1 VIVVSWCSFQDAFW
15 PCVDPDGEP
24 IDNTEVRCLHI
35 GLACLA
41 LLAVGSTQA
50 NLPPTGWNDAAIKAT
65 IEQVAVIVHREY
77 MDGDVAARAAE
88 DLRRRLALSEYPAT
102 LTAEELATRLTRDLF
117 AITNDKHIAVSLVP
131 PTGPAGS
138 TKPDSSR
145 SREESVRRT
154 NGGVQGVEVLA
165 GNVGY
170 LKLTSFWR
178 IDEGRGPITA
188 AMQLLRGADA
198 LILDMRSNTGGS
210 PDTAALILSIFSTNQ
225 ESSSFR

>member
-1 VIVVSWCSFQDAFW
+1 
-15 PCVDPDGEP
+15 
-24 IDNTEVRCLHI
+24 VRCLHI

-41 LLAVGSTQA
+41 LLAVDSTQA
-50 NLPPTGWNDAAIKAT
+50 NLPPTGWNETAIKAT
-65 IEQVAVIVHREY
+65 IEQVAVIVQREY

-131 PTGPAGS
+131 PAGPAGS
-138 TKPDSSR
+138 TKPDPSR
-145 SREESVRRT
+145 SHEESVRRT

-165 GNVGY
+165 GNAGY
-170 LKLTSFWR
+170 LNLTSFWR
-178 IDEGRGPITA
+178 IEEGRGPITA

-198 LILDMRSNTGGS
+198 LILDMRSNTGGH
-210 PDTAALILSIFSTNQ
+210 PIQ
-225 ESSSFR
+225 PR